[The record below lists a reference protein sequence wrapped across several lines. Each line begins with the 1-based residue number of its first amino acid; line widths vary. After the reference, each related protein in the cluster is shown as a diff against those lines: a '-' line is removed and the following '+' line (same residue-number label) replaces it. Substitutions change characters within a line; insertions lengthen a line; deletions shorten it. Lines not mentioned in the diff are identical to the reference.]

1 MRFTD
6 FLKATVLIS
15 AGAATA
21 LAAITV
27 ARVSDGSQTTLVFV
41 SAGWWVVAA
50 GYGIWVGRGGQPSMS
65 ITRLLAAARTSPA
78 LPEVSPGRVL
88 LNRLWPLLVVTIAA
102 AGLALL
108 FPQVP
113 AIGAGFAI
121 LGALALRKQE
131 KAVTAIEDRD
141 GVRFYV
147 ERTSPLKPI
156 ELVRSPGLTAIY
168 PSPNGAGDRDVVL
181 RRP

>member
-1 MRFTD
+1 VRFTD

-41 SAGWWVVAA
+41 SVGWWVVAA
-50 GYGIWVGRGGQPSMS
+50 GYGIWVGRGSQASMS
-65 ITRLLAAARTSPA
+65 IARLLAAARTSPA

-108 FPQVP
+108 VPQVP

-121 LGALALRKQE
+121 LGALALRRQE

-156 ELVRSPGLTAIY
+156 ELVRTPGLTAIY
-168 PSPNGAGDRDVVL
+168 PSPNDAGDRDVVL

>member
-1 MRFTD
+1 
-6 FLKATVLIS
+6 
-15 AGAATA
+15 
-21 LAAITV
+21 
-27 ARVSDGSQTTLVFV
+27 VSDGSQTTLVFV
-41 SAGWWVVAA
+41 SAGWWLVAA
-50 GYGIWVGRGGQPSMS
+50 GYGVWVGRGSRPSVP
-65 ITRLLAAARTSPA
+65 IARLLAAARTSPA

-108 FPQVP
+108 VPTVP

-121 LGALALRKQE
+121 IGALALRGQE

-156 ELVRSPGLTAIY
+156 ELVRTPGLTAIY
-168 PSPNGAGDRDVVL
+168 PSANGAGDRDVVL

>member
-1 MRFTD
+1 
-6 FLKATVLIS
+6 
-15 AGAATA
+15 
-21 LAAITV
+21 
-27 ARVSDGSQTTLVFV
+27 
-41 SAGWWVVAA
+41 
-50 GYGIWVGRGGQPSMS
+50 
-65 ITRLLAAARTSPA
+65 
-78 LPEVSPGRVL
+78 
-88 LNRLWPLLVVTIAA
+88 VVTIAA

-121 LGALALRKQE
+121 LAALALRGQE